1 MARYFK
7 YIIFLLSFIN
17 SKEMIIL
24 IGNFFLVPL
33 YKHTH
38 LDIDINNKSDRI
50 EWGHLRYQSIYK
62 VDHSYELVVQ
72 WVASSGSIVADLVSR
87 FSSYYISQNYILKYN
102 CYT

>member
-1 MARYFK
+1 M
-7 YIIFLLSFIN
+7 
-17 SKEMIIL
+17 
-24 IGNFFLVPL
+24 PL

-72 WVASSGSIVADLVSR
+72 WVASSGSIVADLVNKNLL
-87 FSSYYISQNYILKYN
+87 FPLLETNIELHTNKIDFFLQDISLATQGSNVRDTDGAHSK
-102 CYT
+102 

>member
-1 MARYFK
+1 MG
-7 YIIFLLSFIN
+7 I
-17 SKEMIIL
+17 
-24 IGNFFLVPL
+24 FFLVPL

-87 FSSYYISQNYILKYN
+87 FFSYYISQNYILKYN
-102 CYT
+102 YYT